1 MSRPVKL
8 IFLLG
13 VAVAL
18 SGCTLA
24 YQPPLDVPAAPYV
37 FAGAPTASEP
47 IRVEDVTAP
56 DTVITSRGGSFT
68 FNNKL
73 AQYGDAV
80 VASLERE
87 LEKQGFR
94 VAPDAVK
101 VIRIDVIDVEMAYP
115 KKYRCDI
122 NLKVDVDGKEVGIA
136 TDSAASINHSDAIDA
151 SVADAVR
158 RIMGQ
163 KDVVAYLTEK
173 P

>member
-1 MSRPVKL
+1 MNRTVKKIL
-8 IFLLG
+8 LLG

-18 SGCTLA
+18 SGCTVA

-37 FAGAPTASEP
+37 FASAPAASEP
-47 IRVEDVTAP
+47 IRVEDATAP
-56 DTVITSRGGSFT
+56 DTVITSRGGNFT

-87 LEKQGFR
+87 LEKQGFKLEPAAAR
-94 VAPDAVK
+94 

-122 NLKVDVDGKEVGIA
+122 NLKVGVGGKEIGIA
-136 TDSAASINHSDAIDA
+136 TDSPASISHSDAIDA

-158 RIMGQ
+158 RIMGHE
-163 KDVVAYLTEK
+163 DVVAYLTDK